1 MGRRSYDVS
10 VAEAW
15 DFPWE
20 FGASGDDEPDAY
32 RSSPVSDVAYS
43 VFFFVD
49 TDGVVRAGVPRG
61 LNFGLRAAVVQYCR
75 KPALVVAFLRRI
87 LMVPAH
93 HYVDDFQVAEP
104 SFCLGPEVPGATKLH
119 QRFPASGQGMLWA
132 TYDLL
137 GFRPLKPEKSSPW
150 SSSAAPFIGTVSDFS
165 ELPTKGV
172 VSISIKEETRIKAR
186 DLVRGALDTKV
197 LAPQTAG
204 KLYGKLRWVFCLG
217 KVCLGALS
225 EIKSRQYEG
234 DPDCGDGALSDSLTE
249 ALHFLLHVLGEDALP
264 AKLRTYSTRRPVLIW
279 SDARWEKRQGM
290 PFGFG
295 RIGYVV
301 RVPRLEGGYDT
312 FFALAEVPEE
322 ILKVLHTLRSHKTF
336 IHPLELVGILAPYF
350 SPVLRAYLGGAD
362 VIHFGDNQAANGVA
376 IKGASGAP
384 DLARLALLFHSRL
397 AADATRVWIEWVCSA
412 GNPADAP
419 SRVDLSS
426 LLEAGASQLDF
437 VFPDLLSAFGIGV

>member
-1 MGRRSYDVS
+1 MEFNYTRARGDEVGGNSDKMDDFRLIAEATHAELGKGLVEIVSVPQLTRRFKGAGNFRADERFIVHGAKPRPCENCRASKKNATCVTYEKVSFAAADEAAAVGRRSYDVS

-15 DFPWE
+15 DFSWE

-137 GFRPLKPEKSSPW
+137 GFRPLKPDKSSPW

-264 AKLRTYSTRRPVLIW
+264 AKLRTYSTRCPVLIW

-301 RVPRLEGGYDT
+301 RVPRLEGGVRH
-312 FFALAEVPEE
+312 L
-322 ILKVLHTLRSHKTF
+322 
-336 IHPLELVGILAPYF
+336 
-350 SPVLRAYLGGAD
+350 LRAGRGSR
-362 VIHFGDNQAANGVA
+362 GDPQG
-376 IKGASGAP
+376 SP
-384 DLARLALLFHSRL
+384 H
-397 AADATRVWIEWVCSA
+397 
-412 GNPADAP
+412 PAVP
-419 SRVDLSS
+419 
-426 LLEAGASQLDF
+426 
-437 VFPDLLSAFGIGV
+437 